1 MDFVANGSKH
11 VEIETSTGVYLR
23 HAIQTHFVEIGE
35 DYIELVNRYVKPL
48 YEEGDLLSI
57 SEKIIALCQKR
68 VVYRKD
74 MKISWLAK
82 FLSRFA
88 IQHNSAGIGVGEV
101 CKMQFAIN
109 ECGAWKVLWA
119 AICAGFG
126 KLVGKHGIFYDM
138 VGMEV
143 TGLDGFY
150 PDVFPVYGDYGI
162 RIPENPSGVCNEIFE
177 KTGVR
182 AMIVDANDLTRDIL
196 GKADCVTLT
205 DEQRAAIESDEQSF
219 IEQYGSEEAFDE
231 ELAKLGLRRETYER
245 ITATNYLYQN
255 LYKLYLTEGSAL
267 YASDEDLAAYAAA
280 QNYITADHILLTTV
294 DTATGKALSDEAIA
308 EKKALAEE
316 LAEKLKNY
324 TGDDLASY
332 FAELADE
339 YSEDP
344 GRASYPTGYTFTTG
358 SMVQE
363 FEDAAYALDEG
374 AVSDIVES
382 SFGYHI
388 LLRLPLDKAAA
399 AESVREAYFTNFI
412 DEQLEKVTLATS
424 EQFDALDAQALYE
437 AIVAAQA
444 E

>member
-1 MDFVANGSKH
+1 MLKKRILSFLGAAAIAAALAFAVVSLSPSNGFTSGSMQEGMSYEVCGVSPDAIVASLDGNGASADL
-11 VEIETSTGVYLR
+11 ITYWIGYNATYLNSYMQYYGGG
-23 HAIQTHFVEIGE
+23 ALDWDYVMSDGTAMP
-35 DYIELVNRYVKPL
+35 DYIKQDVLATVKQELLIEN
-48 YEEGDLLSI
+48 
-57 SEKIIALCQKR
+57 
-68 VVYRKD
+68 
-74 MKISWLAK
+74 LANK
-82 FLSRFA
+82 
-88 IQHNSAGIGVGEV
+88 
-101 CKMQFAIN
+101 
-109 ECGAWKVLWA
+109 
-119 AICAGFG
+119 
-126 KLVGKHGIFYDM
+126 
-138 VGMEV
+138 
-143 TGLDGFY
+143 
-150 PDVFPVYGDYGI
+150 YG
-162 RIPENPSGVCNEIFE
+162 
-177 KTGVR
+177 
-182 AMIVDANDLTRDIL
+182 
-196 GKADCVTLT
+196 VTLT

-294 DTATGKALSDEAIA
+294 DTATGEALSDEAIA

-344 GRASYPTGYTFTTG
+344 GRASNPTGYTFTTG
-358 SMVQE
+358 SMVKE